1 MLVLMRSSGCL
12 KGEYRNHGERE
23 CSPLQER
30 CVMVEEATALTRE
43 PKREGLSLAEL
54 GKKIKSENEALATL
68 IAGIVPRAIGIGKD
82 LNAAKAR
89 IAHGGFLKW
98 VKLNC
103 AMTDKTAER
112 YMKLAANEDKLLA
125 KLRELSAEGDK
136 FETISN
142 LSLAQAERLITERNA
157 EGGGN
162 GDNVSD
168 AYDRA
173 QDKLMEKLDALSAEV
188 AEAAAAET
196 IERLKVIVEA
206 KKKIAK
212 AA

>member
-1 MLVLMRSSGCL
+1 
-12 KGEYRNHGERE
+12 
-23 CSPLQER
+23 
-30 CVMVEEATALTRE
+30 
-43 PKREGLSLAEL
+43 
-54 GKKIKSENEALATL
+54 
-68 IAGIVPRAIGIGKD
+68 
-82 LNAAKAR
+82 
-89 IAHGGFLKW
+89 
-98 VKLNC
+98 
-103 AMTDKTAER
+103 MTDKTAER